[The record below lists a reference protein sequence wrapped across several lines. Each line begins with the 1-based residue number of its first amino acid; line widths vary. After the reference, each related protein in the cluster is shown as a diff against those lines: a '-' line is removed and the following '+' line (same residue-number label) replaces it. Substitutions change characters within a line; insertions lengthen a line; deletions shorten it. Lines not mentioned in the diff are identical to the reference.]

1 MNRQIETEVQ
11 RPTSS
16 YNNDH
21 YGTKKLKLPSLLTS
35 QNLPKHKRD
44 YSFTKPKTSNTP
56 LKLTQ
61 AEQEDLIIT
70 NKNLLEANSKYK
82 KDLVNSQNKI
92 IQYQK
97 ELIKKDKIIQ
107 DLVNNSEETN
117 NYLKTNETQIIQQ
130 LKYKYKELQD
140 IHEQQTNEL
149 NQLQKLQKITN
160 INELVLENKILHE
173 QINKFNQM
181 YIDSKEKLINYEN
194 FSVEISKLK
203 ETISKQDFIIL
214 NFKENFKT
222 AQNDMNNKDKEIS
235 ELTRLAVEK
244 QDIINLLNK
253 KLNYQ
258 LQLNSKLSEI
268 TKNIENTNEY
278 ISMKKDLESKLNTYR
293 KDINYY
299 KEEIEEKNKKIKEMK
314 QTLSLVDFSKIK
326 KGTEQSQIFDLRN
339 KLNAEKEQTKKLQEK
354 LKNFEKNRNSK
365 IILKSTNSNIG
376 KVNNKPKLNI
386 DTANLSNKEED
397 EDCDFMSDYS
407 LNEFTY
413 ILTKAFEAKQIDITM
428 IESSIIPSEM
438 LNLLSSEENY
448 HNFILTVSSNICQ
461 MLSM

>member
-16 YNNDH
+16 YNNEH
-21 YGTKKLKLPSLLTS
+21 YGTKKIKLPSLLTS
-35 QNLPKHKRD
+35 QNFPKHKRD
-44 YSFTKPKTSNTP
+44 YSFNKPKTSNTP

-70 NKNLLEANSKYK
+70 NKNLVEANSKYK
-82 KDLVNSQNKI
+82 KDLANSQSKI

-107 DLVNNSEETN
+107 DLVNNSEEA
-117 NYLKTNETQIIQQ
+117 LKTNETQIIQK

-149 NQLQKLQKITN
+149 NQLQKLQKTTD

-173 QINKFNQM
+173 QVNKFNQM
-181 YIDSKEKLINYEN
+181 YFDSKEKLLNYEN
-194 FSVEISKLK
+194 LSGEISKLK

-214 NFKENFKT
+214 NFKENFKN
-222 AQNDMNNKDKEIS
+222 AQSDINDKDKEIS

-258 LQLNSKLSEI
+258 LQLSSKLSEI

-278 ISMKKDLESKLNTYR
+278 ILMKKDLESKINTYR

-354 LKNFEKNRNSK
+354 LKNLEKNRNSK
-365 IILKSTNSNIG
+365 IILKSANNSIG
-376 KVNNKPKLNI
+376 ISNNKPKLNI
-386 DTANLSNKEED
+386 DTTNLSNKDED

-428 IESSIIPSEM
+428 IESMIIPSET

-448 HNFILTVSSNICQ
+448 HNFILTVSSNVCQ